1 MISEQV
7 RERIRDEWADTAV
20 ANWVIEQLP
29 LLDLA
34 THPARPILQ
43 LSDVQP
49 PPPLRSVKKL
59 VLSGGLEGTAGHVAA
74 MKFAHETRALMED
87 DSIDGFPIFALLEP
101 DSYIGKKGRKPL
113 VTQPE
118 RAKLWATSGLVDGV
132 VLLPD
137 RDQDP
142 SPALRYPK
150 IHELLAP
157 ALWLTTGD
165 NPAMVEILRR
175 GLTTA
180 IDIGDIIPRT
190 IDKPHATFLSNTKS
204 MRKDEVRTA
213 LFEHIALQYTQ
224 KYRHSFHILSADTYL
239 DIVKTVVDELAEGL

>member
-7 RERIRDEWADTAV
+7 KERIRDEWLDIGVAD
-20 ANWVIEQLP
+20 WVIRQLP

-34 THPARPILQ
+34 THPARPILS
-43 LSDVQP
+43 LSEVQP

-59 VLSGGLEGTAGHVAA
+59 VLSGGLEGTAGHVGA
-74 MKFAHETRALMED
+74 MKFAHETRALMEEHPV
-87 DSIDGFPIFALLEP
+87 DGLPIFALLEP
-101 DSYIGKKGRKPL
+101 DSYIKNKGREPL
-113 VTQPE
+113 VTQEE
-118 RAKLWATSGLVDGV
+118 RAELWATSGLVDGV

-142 SPALRYPK
+142 SPARRYPK

-175 GLTTA
+175 GLKTA

-190 IDKPHATFLSNTKS
+190 IDKPHATFLSNTRS
-204 MRKDEVRTA
+204 MRKDEVRPA
-213 LFEHIALQYTQ
+213 LFEHIALLYTQ
-224 KYRHSFHILSADTYL
+224 KYRYSFQILSADTYL
-239 DIVKTVVDELAEGL
+239 DVIEAIVDELAVGL